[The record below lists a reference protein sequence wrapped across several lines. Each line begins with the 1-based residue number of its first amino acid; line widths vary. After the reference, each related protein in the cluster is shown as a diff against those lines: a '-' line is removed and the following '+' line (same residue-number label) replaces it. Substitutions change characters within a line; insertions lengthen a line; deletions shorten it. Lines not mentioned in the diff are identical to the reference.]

1 MEHTKGKIKYSEPCC
16 NNIDLIS
23 KDDGRVV
30 ATVMREDGDD
40 LSERE
45 REIGHHLV
53 LCWNTHDTLTKRGYD
68 LDKELR
74 DIRPYAACYRS
85 VCKQLCIESN
95 ILGYI
100 YTIENHRDKLLA
112 ACTIVQDRLGI
123 ICADGGSMQDF
134 LNAGSLA
141 EIVEAKAA
149 IEGK

>member
-1 MEHTKGKIKYSEPCC
+1 MSEQEHTKGKLKIEKDHRFALNIGEKHIAMVNIYNCIEPEHRVTDEESLANAKY
-16 NNIDLIS
+16 I
-23 KDDGRVV
+23 
-30 ATVMREDGDD
+30 
-40 LSERE
+40 
-45 REIGHHLV
+45 V

-112 ACTIVQDRLGI
+112 VCETVVERGI
-123 ICADGGSMQDF
+123 LDSGMI
-134 LNAGSLA
+134 
-141 EIVEAKAA
+141 EILKVA
-149 IEGK
+149 IEDK